1 MIKNISKYFNIFK
14 SPKVRTNRPMIER
27 TMIEKINQEKGYISN
42 KAARQRLRRMASDT
56 SLQGQGIQM
65 IRYWNKSSPKKK
77 ALIASSFIAPKA
89 VILGGGYFLG
99 KKDEQDESE

>member
-27 TMIEKINQEKGYISN
+27 NVSEVIFQNQGGN
-42 KAARQRLRRMASDT
+42 KFLARQRLRRMASDT